1 MMKTLALFALT
12 PQLGATVYLI
22 IICLIASTAL
32 SIPLPEPNDSF
43 LVPRDVQPDT
53 GMGTALY
60 DRPMM
65 QQIRSDDSST
75 GFPLLFPRVKAE
87 PDDDN
92 DVKLSRFPA
101 AAASSSS
108 SEVKPPQSPHGHG
121 HSPAAIKPEKTEGS
135 ETASKLAELKKL
147 EADARSF
154 LEAKQAKK
162 FFEISDQLFEYFKPI
177 SIDTNPESK
186 PLPNP
191 NPPLVQETAER
202 IQRDL
207 WDIFNRRDKRTFIK
221 IENLGGFYFS
231 FADSTNLW
239 DPSKE
244 PNLLPESLKSR
255 IPTHWASAQPHDTT
269 STNPNTD
276 GHGGKEGVPSDFL
289 VGWQLKIIAGAMA
302 AGFKEKTPAKYI
314 LYLAW
319 DAERATREGPYDR
332 KILHGL
338 TEYLTGVAKDK
349 GIHLANRSPQKRSGD
364 TDGATGGSKRQR
376 A

>member
-1 MMKTLALFALT
+1 MKTLALFALT

-53 GMGTALY
+53 GTAGTALY

-65 QQIRSDDSST
+65 QQIRSGDSSAD
-75 GFPLLFPRVKAE
+75 FPLLFPRVKAE
-87 PDDDN
+87 PDDDD
-92 DVKLSRFPA
+92 DVKLSRFP

-108 SEVKPPQSPHGHG
+108 SEVKPPQSPDGHG
-121 HSPAAIKPEKTEGS
+121 HSQAAIKPEKTEGS
-135 ETASKLAELKKL
+135 ETASKLSELKKL
-147 EADARSF
+147 EAEGQRF
-154 LEAKQAKK
+154 LQAKQAQK
-162 FFEISDQLFEYFKPI
+162 FFKISDQLFEYFKPI
-177 SIDTNPESK
+177 SINTDPESK

-231 FADSTNLW
+231 FADSTNRW

-255 IPTHWASAQPHDTT
+255 FPSRWASAQ
-269 STNPNTD
+269 
-276 GHGGKEGVPSDFL
+276 
-289 VGWQLKIIAGAMA
+289 
-302 AGFKEKTPAKYI
+302 
-314 LYLAW
+314 
-319 DAERATREGPYDR
+319 
-332 KILHGL
+332 
-338 TEYLTGVAKDK
+338 
-349 GIHLANRSPQKRSGD
+349 
-364 TDGATGGSKRQR
+364 
-376 A
+376 